1 MRKILDF
8 EIHSRYSRA
17 CSAALTL
24 PNINSW
30 AKRKGIDIIGT
41 GDFTHPKWFSEIQEN
56 LVEDGNGLLRLKSEF
71 ELHDRPE
78 AKPGD
83 VRFLLSAEVSSI
95 YSHNGKTR
103 RIHNLLLAP
112 SIEVVKKIQEQLEK
126 RGAKLAADGRPI
138 VGLSSKNLLEIV
150 LEVSEDCMLIPAHV
164 WTPYFGLF
172 GSMSGYDSVEECF
185 EDLSPHIYAL
195 ETGLSADPEMFWRI
209 SKFDRFTLVS
219 CSDPH
224 SLPRI
229 GRECNLLDLEEND
242 LTYKEITRIIKEGD
256 RSKFKHTLEYYPEEG
271 RYHYDG
277 HAECKVSLHPN
288 KTKKLKGLCP
298 VCGKKLTI
306 GVLSR
311 AEELADR
318 PEAYIKEQPIPG
330 KHFVVLEEIISSALG
345 KGVSSKAVQ
354 SECLRMTGKYSEY
367 EILFDLDDLELL
379 KVTSE
384 KVVEAIHRM
393 RDGNVEVVPGYDGEY
408 GKIKLFDSSSG
419 SAESAGRDAQQS
431 LFE

>member
-17 CSAALTL
+17 CSKLLTL
-24 PNINSW
+24 PNLDAW

-41 GDFTHPKWFSEIQEN
+41 GDFTHPEWFSEIQEY
-56 LVEDGNGLLRLKSEF
+56 LVEDGTGLLRLRSKF
-71 ELHDRPE
+71 VLHDRPQ
-78 AKPGD
+78 APSRD
-83 VRFLLSAEVSSI
+83 LRFLLSAEVSSI

-112 SIEVVKKIQEQLEK
+112 SIQIVAKIRTELEK

-138 VGLSSKNLLEIV
+138 VGLSSKEV
-150 LEVSEDCMLIPAHV
+150 LELVLGVSEDCMLIPAHV

-185 EDLSPHIYAL
+185 EDLSSHIYAL

-229 GRECNLLDLEEND
+229 GRECNLLELEDKD
-242 LTYKEITRIIKEGD
+242 LTYSEITRIIKEGD
-256 RSKFKHTLEYYPEEG
+256 KEKFKHTLEYYPEEG

-277 HAECKVSLHPN
+277 HAECKVSLHPQE
-288 KTKKLKGLCP
+288 TKKYKGICP

-318 PEAYIKEQPIPG
+318 PEGFVKENVIPG
-330 KHFVVLEEIISSALG
+330 KHFVVLDEIIAAALG
-345 KGVSSKAVQ
+345 KRVASKQVQ
-354 SECLRMTGKYSEY
+354 TEYLRMTDRHSEFD
-367 EILFDLDDLELL
+367 ILFELHDQDLL
-379 KVTSE
+379 KITSE
-384 KVVEAIHRM
+384 KVREAINKM
-393 RDGNVEVVPGYDGEY
+393 RLGQVEIVPGYDGEY
-408 GKIKLFDSSSG
+408 GKIILFESST
-419 SAESAGRDAQQS
+419 ESNDNQQS
-431 LFE
+431 LFD